1 MRVTNLSFAQA
12 LELLKQGHRIQ
23 RYPVW
28 ADAYIFLVD
37 GSTFNVSRAP
47 LDKFYPVGTPI
58 NYCAHID
65 MCYDNGEI
73 APWVANQVEM
83 LANDWAVLADDVE
96 QVNKEHVEEAMLRK
110 NKINALLKRICSIP
124 DVTVLSCAIYD
135 PDLSMGTFYDYLD
148 RIIGYEDN

>member
-23 RYPVW
+23 RYPAW

-37 GSTFNVSRAP
+37 GSTFNISRAP

-83 LANDWAVLADDVE
+83 LANDWAVLADNVE
-96 QVNKEHVEEAMLRK
+96 PVNKEPIEEAMLRK
-110 NKINALLKRICSIP
+110 NKINALLKQVFSIP
-124 DVTVLSCAIYD
+124 NVTVLSCAIYD
-135 PDLSMGTFYDYLD
+135 PDLSMDTFNKLLY
-148 RIIGYEDN
+148 RSFGNDNN